1 MVTAGRGLSGESP
14 RRGGAAS
21 DHPRPPPR
29 RPPRRAPGWPCV
41 AATGPPAGRWNPRER
56 QKFGVPPRPSPP
68 RSLAGAEDDAV
79 GSKPTGVTPQPQGL
93 PQWPAGPGRTAALRA
108 PGTRARG
115 GGARGS
121 PRRVTAPPGR
131 RGASA
136 CLRSPPLPRTPRLP
150 LPPPAL
156 LQQPPPLLGAAQP
169 CPGLAPPARGDPA
182 GRCRGSARG
191 WGYAPVG
198 VGELCFPLGSS
209 RWFCPC
215 PAQLLG
221 AGPGAEGATRPGARG
236 DGGRSPGLGGV
247 AVPRR

>member
-29 RPPRRAPGWPCV
+29 RPPAAHRGGPAWRPPDPRPG
-41 AATGPPAGRWNPRER
+41 AGTRER
-56 QKFGVPPRPSPP
+56 GRSLGSHRALPLRALSQEPKMMRWVRSPPVSPRSPRVTSVACGARQDCGPP
-68 RSLAGAEDDAV
+68 RSWNPCPRRRGPGQPPPCHRSPRQAGSERL
-79 GSKPTGVTPQPQGL
+79 SPQPASA
-93 PQWPAGPGRTAALRA
+93 PDPAVNSSSSCSPPATPAA
-108 PGTRARG
+108 
-115 GGARGS
+115 ARGS
-121 PRRVTAPPGR
+121 AAVSRAGPASPRGPG
-131 RGASA
+131 
-136 CLRSPPLPRTPRLP
+136 
-150 LPPPAL
+150 
-156 LQQPPPLLGAAQP
+156 
-169 CPGLAPPARGDPA
+169 

-221 AGPGAEGATRPGARG
+221 ADPGAAGATRPGARG